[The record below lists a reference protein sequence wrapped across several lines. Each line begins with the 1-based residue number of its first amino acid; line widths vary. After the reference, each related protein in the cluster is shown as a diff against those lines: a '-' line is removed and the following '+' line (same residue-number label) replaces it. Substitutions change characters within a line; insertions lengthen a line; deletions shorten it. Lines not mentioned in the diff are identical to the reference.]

1 MEFNEIDS
9 AAIERKLGKKMLA
22 ERNKR
27 ARTETSADPDGA
39 GAGADTAAADAAAE
53 AAIARIAEGINAA
66 PVMGSEAAATST
78 TGADDGLEAPAGAAA
93 SSSSAVAGNGGASS
107 SLTAAAAA
115 SDNKKKGLLFPPF
128 LIVHTPRAG
137 DVRLNAN
144 KSNSEVR
151 HSRFH
156 TPSTVAPEVSRA
168 HDRAGAPVLL
178 RALRGV

>member
-1 MEFNEIDS
+1 MQ
-9 AAIERKLGKKMLA
+9 LGKKMLA

-27 ARTETSADPDGA
+27 ARIETSADLG

-78 TGADDGLEAPAGAAA
+78 TAGADDDLKAPAGAAA
-93 SSSSAVAGNGGASS
+93 STSSAVAGNGGAPS

-144 KSNSEVR
+144 NSNSEVR

-156 TPSTVAPEVSRA
+156 TPTTVAPEATRA
-168 HDRAGAPVLL
+168 HDRAGVPVLL

>member
-1 MEFNEIDS
+1 
-9 AAIERKLGKKMLA
+9 MLA

-27 ARTETSADPDGA
+27 ARIETSADLG

-78 TGADDGLEAPAGAAA
+78 TAAADDDLEAPADGAA
-93 SSSSAVAGNGGASS
+93 SSSSTVTGNCGNGEASS
-107 SLTAAAAA
+107 SLSAATATAA

-144 KSNSEVR
+144 NSNNEVC
-151 HSRFH
+151 HSRWRMP
-156 TPSTVAPEVSRA
+156 TAVAPLDSCARPHRCACPSPSPSRCVTTM
-168 HDRAGAPVLL
+168 RSS
-178 RALRGV
+178 RG

>member
-1 MEFNEIDS
+1 
-9 AAIERKLGKKMLA
+9 MLA

-27 ARTETSADPDGA
+27 ARIETSADPD

-78 TGADDGLEAPAGAAA
+78 TAAADDDLEAPADGAA
-93 SSSSAVAGNGGASS
+93 SSASTVHNGEASS
-107 SLTAAAAA
+107 SLSAATATAA

-144 KSNSEVR
+144 NSNNEVC
-151 HSRFH
+151 HSRWRM
-156 TPSTVAPEVSRA
+156 PIAVAPRDSCARPHRCACPSPSPSRCVTTM
-168 HDRAGAPVLL
+168 RSS
-178 RALRGV
+178 RG